1 MPTTV
6 ASTGML
12 ISPAALRAELPPT
25 TSTVS
30 PTPADDIGGH
40 DGGPFRFSR
49 QHIQRLNQ
57 QQLQASQFFFLTGG
71 PDVADHL
78 CYLHSLDPS
87 FFG

>member
-1 MPTTV
+1 MRVVLTHHV
-6 ASTGML
+6 ADHEHG
-12 ISPAALRAELPPT
+12 LPHAG
-25 TSTVS
+25 
-30 PTPADDIGGH
+30 ADDIGGH